1 MVEDLVE
8 GEAEEDGDLV
18 SEGAP
23 LPGPMSVWEE
33 EACRDVDI
41 S

>member
-8 GEAEEDGDLV
+8 GEGEEDGDLV
-18 SEGAP
+18 SGAA
-23 LPGPMSVWEE
+23 LRPGLMSVWEE

>member
-1 MVEDLVE
+1 MVEDLAE
-8 GEAEEDGDLV
+8 GEVEEDGALV
-18 SEGAP
+18 SEEA
-23 LPGPMSVWEE
+23 LRPGLISVWEE

>member
-1 MVEDLVE
+1 MGMVEDLVE
-8 GEAEEDGDLV
+8 GDGDSVL
-18 SEGAP
+18 EEAL

-33 EACRDVDI
+33 EDCPDADT